1 MFLFFAVIATALAL
15 AVILG
20 GDVRRLSQI
29 KLRRPELLLGAFAV
43 KVGVALLGL
52 THAPLLLMLARP
64 LNVLGA
70 ALLLGVVWL
79 NRHLPGAL
87 VFGAGLSLNLLALLA
102 FGGRMPVLLPDG
114 LGAGSPALALLRH
127 GLDPLHVVLASP
139 QGLWFIGDILTVPSL
154 NGHYAVVSA
163 GDLLMAAGI
172 AWLIL
177 RISLRRPAPQPA
189 FRPTTPA

>member
-1 MFLFFAVIATALAL
+1 VFLFFGVIAGALAL

-29 KLRRPELLLGAFAV
+29 RVRRPELLLGAFGV
-43 KVGVALLGL
+43 KVVVALLGFS
-52 THAPLLLMLARP
+52 HAPAVIALARP

-70 ALLLGVVWL
+70 VLLLVVVWL

-87 VFGAGLSLNLLALLA
+87 LFGAGLSFNLVALLA

-114 LGAGSPALALLRH
+114 IGGGSPALAALRQ
-127 GLDPLHVVLASP
+127 GLDPLHVVLSSP
-139 QGLWFIGDILTVPSL
+139 HGLWFIGDILTIPSL
-154 NGHYAVVSA
+154 NGHYSVVSA
-163 GDLLMAAGI
+163 GDVLMAAGI

-177 RISLRRPAPQPA
+177 RVGLRRPAPRPA
-189 FRPTTPA
+189 YRPTA